1 VTIMRMDEGLD
12 TGPILLSRA
21 LPIGPRATTPEL
33 HDALAG
39 LGAGMIGEA
48 LAADPPAQPQP
59 DNGTTFAPKLSKAD
73 GKLYWERD
81 AVHLDRQVRA
91 FEPWPGT
98 FFEHDGHAI
107 RVLAAEPAPA
117 TGEARP
123 GTVLDG
129 SPRIAC
135 GDGGALRLLWLQRPG
150 RAPMAAEEFL
160 RGYPLPP
167 GTVLG

>member
-1 VTIMRMDEGLD
+1 MRMDEGLD
-12 TGPILLSRA
+12 TGPMLLSRA
-21 LPIGPRATTPEL
+21 VPIGRAPPRRSCTTPSPNSAPE
-33 HDALAG
+33 
-39 LGAGMIGEA
+39 MIVEA
-48 LAADPPAQPQP
+48 LATDPPARPQP
-59 DNGTTFAPKLSKAD
+59 DAGATFAPKLSKAD
-73 GKLYWERD
+73 GKLDWQRD
-81 AVHLDRQVRA
+81 AVLLDRQVRA

-98 FFEHDGHAI
+98 FFEHDGVAI

-117 TGEARP
+117 ASEAKP

-129 SPRIAC
+129 LPSIAC
-135 GDGGALRLLWLQRPG
+135 GGAGALRLLRLQRPG